1 MPRGIAFVC
10 LIAFFSVAA
19 RAEHVPVWDPQLV
32 YPSAG
37 ELSEPTGIE
46 HKVIHSGQ
54 ETYLFLHEPALAKHG
69 DSLFAAW
76 NNSPLSESQR
86 GTVIRWIRSDD
97 GFRTWS
103 EPAEVAPALKHETTI
118 WESVQ
123 LLSVVDQLWAFVGQV
138 KPQPRD
144 RSNSGGSMVVFRFEQ
159 DTATWSKQGRV
170 DGFHPLNPPTR
181 SSEGWWIMGGQF
193 NLNQPRVALSRG
205 DDLTKWDVV
214 EIPVNS
220 NNAINY
226 AETSIIVGRSDVC
239 AFVRNVG
246 RTLLTSCSRDGGK
259 SWESLRP
266 SNLPA
271 SSSKTCA
278 GTFSTGQRYLA
289 FSMVPSSDQMRPRDV
304 LAIAVSAPG
313 GEYFTK
319 IIPIRTDTPPDPQV
333 AEYPKG
339 RGWAY
344 PSVVEHEGRVYV
356 AYSATKERC
365 CLSIVPLDALR
376 VDP

>member
-1 MPRGIAFVC
+1 MASRILLVS
-10 LIAFFSVAA
+10 LIIFFSVAA
-19 RAEHVPVWDPQLV
+19 RAEQVPIWDPQLAC
-32 YPSAG
+32 PSAA

-54 ETYLFLHEPALAKHG
+54 EPYLFLHEPALAKHG
-69 DSLFAAW
+69 NSLFAAW
-76 NNSPLSESQR
+76 NNSPLSESQP

-103 EPAEVAPALKHETTI
+103 EPAAVAPALKLETTI

-123 LLSVVDQLWAFVGQV
+123 LLSTVDQLWAFVGQV
-138 KPQPRD
+138 RPQPRD
-144 RSNSGGSMVVFRFEQ
+144 QSNTGGSMVVFRFEQ
-159 DTATWSKQGRV
+159 DAATWSMQGRV

-193 NLNQPRVALSRG
+193 NLNQSRVALCRG
-205 DDLTKWDVV
+205 DDLTQWDVI
-214 EIPVNS
+214 EIPAGPDNT
-220 NNAINY
+220 IHY
-226 AETSIIVGRSDVC
+226 AETSIIVGLTDVR
-239 AFVRNVG
+239 AFVRNER
-246 RTLLTSCSRDGGK
+246 RTLLTSRSRDGGR

-266 SNLPA
+266 SNLPV

-289 FSMVPSSDQMRPRDV
+289 FSMVPSSDQIRPRDV

-319 IIPIRTDTPPDPQV
+319 IVPIRTDTPPDPQV

-344 PSVVEHEGRVYV
+344 PAVLEHAGRVYV

-376 VDP
+376 VD